1 MKILVDADAC
11 PVTHIVIKIARE
23 RHIPVV
29 LVTDDSH
36 VMNDD
41 YAEVVTAGQG
51 ADAVDLAL
59 INRTQPGDVV
69 VTQDYGVAA
78 LALGKKAF
86 AISQNGMRYAD
97 ENIEGLLNERHMA
110 GKVRRAGGRV
120 RGNKKRSTQDD
131 ESFYKAFILLINENS
146 TFAKPPQHL

>member
-11 PVTHIVIKIARE
+11 PVTPIVIKIARE

-41 YAEVVTAGQG
+41 YAEVVTVGQG

-59 INRTQPGDVV
+59 INRTQKGDVV

-86 AISQNGMRYAD
+86 AINQNGMRYTD
-97 ENIEGLLNERHMA
+97 GNIEGLLNERHMA
-110 GKVRRAGGRV
+110 GKARRAGGRLK
-120 RGNKKRSTQDD
+120 GFKKRTLD
-131 ESFYKAFILLINENS
+131 EDKLFEIKFIMILNDSSE
-146 TFAKPPQHL
+146 PY